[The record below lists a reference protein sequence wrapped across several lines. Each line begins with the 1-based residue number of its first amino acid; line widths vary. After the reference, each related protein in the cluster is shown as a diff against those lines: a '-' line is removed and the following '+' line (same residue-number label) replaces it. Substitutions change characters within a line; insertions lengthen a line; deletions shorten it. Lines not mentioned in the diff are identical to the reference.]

1 MDAWYRS
8 LTPTERGELL
18 RDACRAGRELQLA
31 GVRYLLGGSMA
42 VSVWSEPRFT
52 RDVDMV
58 ADLEERHVGPLIS
71 ALGDRWYADEQLIRS
86 AIATRS
92 SFNLI
97 RFCRMVKVNVFVPP
111 RAGHHAAKWSR
122 ARVVLLSRE
131 GTRPVSTTSAED
143 MLIQKLVWFREGGEV
158 SELQWRDV
166 TGLVRTLG
174 EELDWSY
181 LRDWSAQLALGELLE
196 RARREAGK

>member
-1 MDAWYRS
+1 
-8 LTPTERGELL
+8 
-18 RDACRAGRELQLA
+18 
-31 GVRYLLGGSMA
+31 
-42 VSVWSEPRFT
+42 
-52 RDVDMV
+52 
-58 ADLEERHVGPLIS
+58 
-71 ALGDRWYADEQLIRS
+71 
-86 AIATRS
+86 
-92 SFNLI
+92 
-97 RFCRMVKVNVFVPP
+97 VFVPP

-196 RARREAGK
+196 RARREAGR